1 MYKMDYYIDKVKDF
15 NKRIDYAKDLNIARL
30 FLEFYM
36 PLIKSKKIFVIGAGL
51 GGDSKIIKD
60 VKNFKITGIE
70 PRQTFQ
76 EYVSREYKK
85 IGAKLLKINLGEF
98 AKTSNSISGI
108 FLFIHSINH
117 IPKSQINAFQKTI
130 KNSYIIIINPNPEI
144 GRIVGKV
151 DKTVVSYLNSKKIQ
165 KLLDS
170 EIIFDFFYNL
180 IKVKGKDIFLREALV
195 LKTKD

>member
-1 MYKMDYYIDKVKDF
+1 MDYYIDKVKDF

>member
-1 MYKMDYYIDKVKDF
+1 MDYYIDKVKDF
-15 NKRIDYAKDLNIARL
+15 NKRIDYAKDVNTARL

-51 GGDSKIIKD
+51 GGDSEIIKD

-76 EYVSREYKK
+76 EHASREYKK
-85 IGAKLLKINLGEF
+85 IGAKLLKMNLGEF
-98 AKTSNSISGI
+98 AKTSNSLSGI

-117 IPKSQINAFQKTI
+117 IPKNQINAFQKAI
-130 KNSYIIIINPNPEI
+130 KNSYIIVVNPNPEI
-144 GRIVGKV
+144 ERIVGKV
-151 DKTVVSYLNSKKIQ
+151 DKTVISYLDSKRIQ

-180 IKVKGKDIFLREALV
+180 VKVKGKDIFLREALV

>member
-1 MYKMDYYIDKVKDF
+1 MDYYIDKVKDF
-15 NKRIDYAKDLNIARL
+15 NKRIDYAKDVNTARL

-76 EYVSREYKK
+76 EHASREYKK
-85 IGAKLLKINLGEF
+85 IGAKLLKMNLGEF
-98 AKTSNSISGI
+98 VKTSNSLSGI

-117 IPKSQINAFQKTI
+117 IPKSQINVFQKAI
-130 KNSYIIIINPNPEI
+130 KNSYIIVVNPNPEI
-144 GRIVGKV
+144 ERIVGKV
-151 DKTVVSYLNSKKIQ
+151 DKTVISYLDSKRIQ

-180 IKVKGKDIFLREALV
+180 VKVKGKDIFLREALV

>member
-1 MYKMDYYIDKVKDF
+1 MDYYIDKVKDF
-15 NKRIDYAKDLNIARL
+15 NKRIDYAKDVNTARL

-51 GGDSKIIKD
+51 GGDSEIIKD

-76 EYVSREYKK
+76 EHASREYKK
-85 IGAKLLKINLGEF
+85 IGAKLLKMNLGEF
-98 AKTSNSISGI
+98 AKTSNSLSGI

-117 IPKSQINAFQKTI
+117 IPKNQINAFQKAI
-130 KNSYIIIINPNPEI
+130 KNSYIIVVNPNPEI
-144 GRIVGKV
+144 ERIVGKV
-151 DKTVVSYLNSKKIQ
+151 DKTVISYLDSKRVQ
-165 KLLDS
+165 EVLDS

-180 IKVKGKDIFLREALV
+180 VKVKGKDIFLREALV

>member
-1 MYKMDYYIDKVKDF
+1 MDYYIDKVKDF
-15 NKRIDYAKDLNIARL
+15 NKRIDYAKDVNTARL

-36 PLIKSKKIFVIGAGL
+36 PLIKSKKIFVIGTGL

-76 EYVSREYKK
+76 EHASREYKK
-85 IGAKLLKINLGEF
+85 IGAKLLKMNLGEF
-98 AKTSNSISGI
+98 VKTSNSLSGI

-117 IPKSQINAFQKTI
+117 IPKSQINAFQKAI
-130 KNSYIIIINPNPEI
+130 KNSYIIVVNPNPEI
-144 GRIVGKV
+144 ERIVGKV
-151 DKTVVSYLNSKKIQ
+151 DKTIISYLDSKRIQ

-180 IKVKGKDIFLREALV
+180 VKIKGIDIFLREALV